1 MKKLIKTYLI
11 IFLAISFTP
20 SFGFKKNTCSYVSE
34 NTLGYQIFVKT
45 LTGRTY
51 TINVNSSDYIS
62 QIKAMLQTKTGIEVS
77 KQRLIFAS
85 KQLEDNKTLSDYNIV
100 KESTI
105 FLVER

>member
-1 MKKLIKTYLI
+1 M
-11 IFLAISFTP
+11 
-20 SFGFKKNTCSYVSE
+20 
-34 NTLGYQIFVKT
+34 FVKT

-62 QIKAMLQTKTGIEVS
+62 QIKALMQTKTGIAAS

-105 FLVER
+105 FLVERL